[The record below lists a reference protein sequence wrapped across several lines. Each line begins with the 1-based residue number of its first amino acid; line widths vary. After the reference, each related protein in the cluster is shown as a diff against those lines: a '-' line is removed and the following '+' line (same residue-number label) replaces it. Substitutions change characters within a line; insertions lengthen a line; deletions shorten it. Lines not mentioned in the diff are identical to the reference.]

1 MILYKTKNLNLACVL
16 IILGHQLQ
24 GINKDQPRMAEF
36 VFNDTSE
43 IQKNIEK
50 YFNKQL
56 SLEPVNLFNNL
67 KELKM
72 LIYR

>member
-43 IQKNIEK
+43 IKK
-50 YFNKQL
+50 Y
-56 SLEPVNLFNNL
+56 
-67 KELKM
+67 
-72 LIYR
+72 